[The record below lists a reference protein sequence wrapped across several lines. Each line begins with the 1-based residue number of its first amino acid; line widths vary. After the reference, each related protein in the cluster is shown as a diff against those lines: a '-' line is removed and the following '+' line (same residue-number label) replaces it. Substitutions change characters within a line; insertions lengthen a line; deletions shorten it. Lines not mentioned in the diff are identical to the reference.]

1 VSTYPAVSTEQRS
14 ARRLIAT
21 NINIAHRQ
29 LACRGQV
36 IALHA
41 SGADASQWRHLSE
54 ALGNG
59 YAVLTPEHYGSES
72 SGPWTGEHVFTL
84 ADEAA
89 RTIALID
96 ECDDKVHLVGHSYG
110 GGVALYVALS
120 RPDRIASLALY
131 EPSAFHLLRQMGE
144 AGVQAYAEIQ
154 GVARRVSRCIATGD
168 YRAGVADF
176 VDYWNSHG
184 AWKAMRPA
192 VQNTLTRW
200 APKAPLDFQALIDD
214 PTPAKAYAALNV
226 PALIVRGEHAP
237 LPTRVISERLIEI
250 LPKGRLKIVAGAGH
264 MGPLTHA
271 SEVARLIAQHISTA
285 QANKW

>member
-1 VSTYPAVSTEQRS
+1 M
-14 ARRLIAT
+14 

-96 ECDDKVHLVGHSYG
+96 ECDDKVHLVGRSWRG
-110 GGVALYVALS
+110 CGVV
-120 RPDRIASLALY
+120 
-131 EPSAFHLLRQMGE
+131 
-144 AGVQAYAEIQ
+144 
-154 GVARRVSRCIATGD
+154 C
-168 YRAGVADF
+168 RA
-176 VDYWNSHG
+176 
-184 AWKAMRPA
+184 
-192 VQNTLTRW
+192 
-200 APKAPLDFQALIDD
+200 
-214 PTPAKAYAALNV
+214 
-226 PALIVRGEHAP
+226 
-237 LPTRVISERLIEI
+237 
-250 LPKGRLKIVAGAGH
+250 
-264 MGPLTHA
+264 
-271 SEVARLIAQHISTA
+271 
-285 QANKW
+285 